1 MTTAAVRDLYDRL
14 HDLEHTHGV
23 TPQTL
28 AICVL
33 ARAILALHDHAV
45 DSGSTDRKLD
55 LILVR
60 LDALKA
66 QGVEIMADVKELSDE
81 LDAIKAAVDAS
92 KVTAQEQIDLIKALQ
107 DQIAAGTP
115 VSQAQLDELDA
126 KADGILASL
135 SPASSTSTSSKR
147 SDR

>member
-55 LILVR
+55 LILVHV
-60 LDALKA
+60 DALAA
-66 QGVEIMADVKELSDE
+66 QGSQLMADIKELSDDVDTLKGNVVAVLAV
-81 LDAIKAAVDAS
+81 LDEQ
-92 KVTAQEQIDLIKALQ
+92 KVLIQALK
-107 DQIAAGTP
+107 DQIAAGGVAT
-115 VSQAQLDELDA
+115 AADLNAIDA
-126 KADGILASL
+126 KVDEANALFAP
-135 SPASSTSTSSKR
+135 PAASTSST
-147 SDR
+147 

>member
-33 ARAILALHDHAV
+33 ARAILALPDHAV

-55 LILVR
+55 LILVHV
-60 LDALKA
+60 DALAA
-66 QGVEIMADVKELSDE
+66 QGSQLMADIKELSDDVDTLKGNVVAVLAI
-81 LDAIKAAVDAS
+81 LDEQ
-92 KVTAQEQIDLIKALQ
+92 KVLIQALK
-107 DQIAAGTP
+107 DQIAAGGVAT
-115 VSQAQLDELDA
+115 AADLNAIDA
-126 KADGILASL
+126 KVDEANALFAP
-135 SPASSTSTSSKR
+135 PAASTSST
-147 SDR
+147 